1 MYFDHTH
8 PSLLYHNCVHHF
20 ALETQQMH
28 LELPIYS
35 GMLALS
41 AKYNPALNE
50 LILSISE
57 ATNCPQSLG

>member
-1 MYFDHTH
+1 MYFDNTH
-8 PSLLYHNCVHHF
+8 LSLPYHNCVNHF

-57 ATNCPQSLG
+57 ATNCP